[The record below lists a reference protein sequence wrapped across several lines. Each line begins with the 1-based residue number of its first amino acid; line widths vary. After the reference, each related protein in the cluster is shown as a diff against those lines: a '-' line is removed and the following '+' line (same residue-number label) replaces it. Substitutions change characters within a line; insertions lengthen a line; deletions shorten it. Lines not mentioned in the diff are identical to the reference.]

1 MKIVPRIESVNL
13 WYLCQSIGAL
23 QPSIV
28 TKCVKI
34 LIFSQQ
40 QYSQYLFSL
49 LSDSE
54 LTHSKLWGPHRAISS
69 GNTDVLTHS
78 TQVFLC
84 LSLIRS

>member
-34 LIFSQQ
+34 
-40 QYSQYLFSL
+40 
-49 LSDSE
+49 
-54 LTHSKLWGPHRAISS
+54 
-69 GNTDVLTHS
+69 
-78 TQVFLC
+78 
-84 LSLIRS
+84 

>member
-34 LIFSQQ
+34 FIFSQH
-40 QYSQYLFSL
+40 QYSSICSL
-49 LSDSE
+49 SS
-54 LTHSKLWGPHRAISS
+54 LTVS
-69 GNTDVLTHS
+69 
-78 TQVFLC
+78 
-84 LSLIRS
+84 